1 MGKAK
6 ENPQSVNDNSGYEFV
21 FGADGVLTSKG
32 DTVLAVVYEDIRL
45 MDKEFLVMTI
55 NQEVQYLYLPEKRI
69 IQPIEQP

>member
-1 MGKAK
+1 MNFKAISRLNK
-6 ENPQSVNDNSGYEFV
+6 ELLLVYDGTKY
-21 FGADGVLTSKG
+21 GVLTSKG